1 MAGQI
6 DTEDIFREC
15 GHVAELGLIVTEGA
29 RQLGEKINEHLVRW
43 ASGSPCQKDTFIIES
58 ECPRFSSGDGKG
70 LIKSTVRGDDLY
82 FIVDVGNYSC
92 TYNMFGQK
100 NAMSP
105 DDHFQDLKRLIQA
118 ASGKAHRISVIMP
131 VLYGSRQHRRSY
143 RESLD
148 CAVALQELQN
158 MGVSNIITFDAH
170 DPRVQNAVP
179 LMGFDNVSP
188 SYQVLKA
195 LLRSVPDIRLD
206 RDHLMVVSPDEGA
219 MSRNM
224 YYASVLGI
232 DLGMFY
238 KRRDYARVVNGR
250 NPIVAHEYLGD
261 SVEGKDVFIADDMIS
276 SGESMLEVAREL
288 KKRKANRIFAY
299 ATYAIFTNG
308 VASLGQISLIVLQNC
323 STANGSTK
331 WMSPSISPILSPPSI
346 MICRLERLSIHM
358 KKSGSFSPGA
368 QVVSLVKIFN
378 FKLKPLSTI
387 VERCPGRSFAP
398 ALP

>member
-1 MAGQI
+1 
-6 DTEDIFREC
+6 
-15 GHVAELGLIVTEGA
+15 A

-158 MGVSNIITFDAH
+158 MGVENLITFDAH

-179 LMGFDNVSP
+179 IMGFDNVMP
-188 SYQVLKA
+188 TYQVLKA
-195 LLRSVPDIRLD
+195 LLHS
-206 RDHLMVVSPDEGA
+206 
-219 MSRNM
+219 
-224 YYASVLGI
+224 
-232 DLGMFY
+232 
-238 KRRDYARVVNGR
+238 
-250 NPIVAHEYLGD
+250 
-261 SVEGKDVFIADDMIS
+261 
-276 SGESMLEVAREL
+276 
-288 KKRKANRIFAY
+288 
-299 ATYAIFTNG
+299 
-308 VASLGQISLIVLQNC
+308 
-323 STANGSTK
+323 
-331 WMSPSISPILSPPSI
+331 
-346 MICRLERLSIHM
+346 
-358 KKSGSFSPGA
+358 
-368 QVVSLVKIFN
+368 
-378 FKLKPLSTI
+378 
-387 VERCPGRSFAP
+387 
-398 ALP
+398 

>member
-261 SVEGKDVFIADDMIS
+261 SVEGKDVFIADDIIS

-308 VASLGQISLIVLQNC
+308 VDEFEAAYRDGTIAGVFGTNLTYRSPKLLNC
-323 STANGSTK
+323 EWFHEVDVSKYIAYFIAAINHD
-331 WMSPSISPILSPPSI
+331 MSV
-346 MICRLERLSIHM
+346 
-358 KKSGSFSPGA
+358 GA
-368 QVVSLVKIFN
+368 IIDPHEKIRQ
-378 FKLKPLSTI
+378 LLARRA
-387 VERCPGRSFAP
+387 RCVIG
-398 ALP
+398 

>member
-224 YYASVLGI
+224 YYSSVLGVN
-232 DLGMFY
+232 LGMFY
-238 KRRDYARVVNGR
+238 KRRDYSRVVNGR
-250 NPIVAHEYLGD
+250 NPIVAHEYLGE
-261 SVEGKDVFIADDMIS
+261 SVKGKDVFVADDIIS
-276 SGESMLEVAREL
+276 SGESMLDIAEAL
-288 KKRKANRIFAY
+288 KAQGANRIFAN

-308 VASLGQISLIVLQNC
+308 LEAFDKAYSEGKIAGVFGTNLTYRMPEL
-323 STANGSTK
+323 
-331 WMSPSISPILSPPSI
+331 
-346 MICRLERLSIHM
+346 LEREWFHE
-358 KKSGSFSPGA
+358 
-368 QVVSLVKIFN
+368 VDVSKYIAYVIAALNHDMSVSAIIDPHEKIRMLLE
-378 FKLKPLSTI
+378 KYGQ
-387 VERCPGRSFAP
+387 R
-398 ALP
+398 